1 MTIVSFYHIRRADT
15 FAVDQNLA
23 LNAVRFRIMTG
34 AVIDLTFETASVAR
48 VVRSSKMLIWVTA
61 IKCSICASEKVLISG
76 AASDKFLV
84 FGVSEQFAAVFL
96 AAENIL
102 KGRFSI
108 DENNLFS
115 VVINFVLAVHLSDLY
130 VS

>member
-1 MTIVSFYHIRRADT
+1 VTIVSLHHIRRADT
-15 FAVDQNLA
+15 FAVQQYLA
-23 LNAVRFRIMTG
+23 LNAVWFWIVTG
-34 AVIDLTFETASVAR
+34 AVVDLTLQTTSVAR
-48 VVRSSKMLIWVTA
+48 FVRSSQMLIWVTA
-61 IKCSICASEKVLISG
+61 IKRSIFASEKVLIPS

-102 KGRFSI
+102 EGRFSI
-108 DENNLFS
+108 NENNLFS
-115 VVINFVLAVHLSDLY
+115 VVIDFVLAVHLSDLY